1 MANLFTTGIKTET
14 SKTFT
19 ENGANAYGTTGDN
32 LLDLFAN
39 IGSLRSRTDEE
50 IENKYAAAYA
60 ENPLLALKMAF
71 YARNVRGGLGERHT
85 FHVILKWL
93 ANNQPKVLISN
104 MPLIAHFGRWDDLY
118 VLVDTPVADY
128 AWMTMGYQFLEDIK
142 NYRAGRPISL
152 LAKWMKSENASS
164 KESKKLALRTADAL
178 GLKPKDYRQNLS
190 ILRAYIDVVEVKMSS
205 GEWSEINFSAVP
217 SKAMSNYR
225 NAFDKRAPQ
234 EFGEFKEALVKGET
248 TIKAATLYPYD
259 ILEKAHLDLQYD
271 YKNNRRQ
278 FVIDSDIVTE
288 EQWKALPNYVEDGAN
303 FLVMADTSASM
314 SGRPMA
320 TSIGL
325 AIYFAERNTGAFKDL
340 FMTFS
345 SQPQF
350 VNLKGNSLKEKLG
363 SFECIVDNTNLAG
376 AFKEVLE
383 LAKKFKVPA
392 EDMPK
397 ALVVISDG
405 EIDSF
410 NYDKRRW
417 SFLDNMSAAFEENG
431 YQLPKV
437 VMWNVDSR
445 GDRYMDTIAND
456 NIQFISGSSPS
467 AFKSLIRGRNLTA
480 FELMISVLE
489 DPMYDQVTI

>member
-1 MANLFTTGIKTET
+1 MTNLFTVGIKTES
-14 SKTFT
+14 SKTLT
-19 ENGANAYGTTGDN
+19 ENGANVYGTTGDS

-39 IGSLRSRTDEE
+39 IGSLRSRTDDE

-71 YARNVRGGLGERHT
+71 YARNIRGGLGERRT
-85 FHVILKWL
+85 FHVILRWL
-93 ANNQPKVLISN
+93 ANNQSKSLITN

-118 VLVDTPVADY
+118 ALVDTPVAKY
-128 AWMTMGYQFLEDIK
+128 AWMTIGYQFLEDIK
-142 NYRAGRPISL
+142 NYNANRPISL

-178 GLKPKDYRQNLS
+178 GLKPKDYRQTLS
-190 ILRAYIDVVEVKMSS
+190 TLRAYIDIVEAKMSK
-205 GEWSEINFSAVP
+205 GEWDNINFSAVP

-225 NAFDKRAPQ
+225 NAFETRAPQ
-234 EFGEFKEALVKGET
+234 EFGEFKDALAKGEA
-248 TIKAATLYPYD
+248 TIKAATLYPYN
-259 ILEKAHLDLQYD
+259 ILESAHLDLD
-271 YKNNRRQ
+271 YKNGKRQ
-278 FVIDSDIVTE
+278 FSIDSDAILE

-303 FLVMADTSASM
+303 FLIMADTSGSM
-314 SGRPMA
+314 LGRPMA

-345 SQPQF
+345 SRPQF
-350 VNLKGNSLKEKLG
+350 IALKGDTLKEKLG
-363 SFECIVDNTNLAG
+363 SFECIIDNTNLAM
-376 AFKEVLE
+376 AFDEVLT

-410 NYDKRRW
+410 NYDRSHW
-417 SFLDNMSAAFEENG
+417 SFLDNMSAKFEENG

-437 VMWNVDSR
+437 VMWNVESR

-467 AFKSLIRGRNLTA
+467 AFKSLIRGQNFTA
-480 FELMISVLE
+480 LELMLNVLN
-489 DPMYDQVTI
+489 DPMYDEITI

>member
-1 MANLFTTGIKTET
+1 MTNLFTIGIKTES

-19 ENGANAYGTTGDN
+19 ENGANVYGTTGDS

-39 IGSLRSRTDEE
+39 IGSLRSRTDDE

-71 YARNVRGGLGERHT
+71 YARNIRGGLGERRT

-93 ANNQPKVLISN
+93 ANNHPKSLITN
-104 MPLIAHFGRWDDLY
+104 IPLIAHFGRWDDLY
-118 VLVDTPVADY
+118 ALVDTPVAEY
-128 AWMTMGYQFLEDIK
+128 AWMTIGYQFLEDIK
-142 NYRAGRPISL
+142 NYNAGRPISL

-164 KESKKLALRTADAL
+164 KESKELALRTADAI
-178 GLKPKDYRQNLS
+178 GLKPKDYRQTLS
-190 ILRAYIDVVEVKMSS
+190 TLRAYIDVVEVKMSN
-205 GEWSEINFSAVP
+205 GKWSKINFSAVP

-225 NAFDKRAPQ
+225 NAFERRAPQ
-234 EFGEFKEALVKGET
+234 RFGEFKDALVKGET

-259 ILEKAHLDLQYD
+259 ILERANLDLEYD
-271 YKNNRRQ
+271 RRQ
-278 FVIDSDIVTE
+278 FVIDNDVILE

-303 FLVMADTSASM
+303 FLVMADTSGSM
-314 SGRPMA
+314 YGRPMA

-345 SQPQF
+345 SDPQF
-350 VNLKGNSLKEKLG
+350 VTLKGNSLKEKLS
-363 SFECIVDNTNLAG
+363 SFECIVDSTNLEG
-376 AFKEVLE
+376 AFEEVLA
-383 LAKKFKVPA
+383 LTKKFKVPA

-405 EIDSF
+405 EINRFS
-410 NYDKRRW
+410 YDRKNW
-417 SFLDNMSAAFEENG
+417 GFLDNMSAKFEENG

-437 VMWNVDSR
+437 VMWNVESR
-445 GDRYMDTIAND
+445 ADRYMDTIEND

-467 AFKSLIRGRNLTA
+467 AFKSLIRGQNFTA

-489 DPMYDQVTI
+489 DPMYNEITL